1 MAASGTQ
8 EPSDEPKVLL
18 LEGFDNLGSSD
29 AGDQDS
35 SDDSDEEENVSVMWE
50 DPELPE
56 ERRLVV
62 CCEETKSVL
71 EVKPLASLGPDIRGL
86 EEDDG
91 AVLEPSEWVRGKYH
105 EFGEYLRASY
115 EGYEAE
121 VLNLLKS
128 IDARRPQQPQDKENA
143 MKEAKSEGRGG
154 RELKGLLS
162 SVNYDTMIARR
173 RIDPR
178 ERVLALVQ

>member
-1 MAASGTQ
+1 M
-8 EPSDEPKVLL
+8 V
-18 LEGFDNLGSSD
+18 
-29 AGDQDS
+29 
-35 SDDSDEEENVSVMWE
+35 WE

-71 EVKPLASLGPDIRGL
+71 EVKPLASLRPDIRGSK
-86 EEDDG
+86 EDDG
-91 AVLEPSEWVRGKYH
+91 AILESSEWVRGKYH
-105 EFGEYLRASY
+105 EFREYLGASY

-128 IDARRPQQPQDKENA
+128 IDARRPQQPQDKESA
-143 MKEAKSEGRGG
+143 MKEAKSGGRGN

-162 SVNYDTMIARR
+162 SMNYDTGTARR